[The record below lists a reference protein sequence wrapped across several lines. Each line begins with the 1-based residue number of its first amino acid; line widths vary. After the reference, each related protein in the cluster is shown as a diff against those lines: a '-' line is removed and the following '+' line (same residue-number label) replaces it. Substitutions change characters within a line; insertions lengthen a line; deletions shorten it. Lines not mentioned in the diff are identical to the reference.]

1 MHLLQQQGQGS
12 MPDRVAIRIT
22 HGAFSPMPSSTTPVD
37 FHRICAILV
46 WNLYFFCDKIYL
58 TAISTFGMEMHAVA
72 NVSRTIAA
80 TKSFYQAH
88 DLTHFTSTVDKC
100 PAIFQFAHRIV
111 QARNVC
117 P

>member
-46 WNLYFFCDKIYL
+46 WNHYFLCNKIDL
-58 TAISTFGMEMHAVA
+58 ATISTFGMEMHAIA
-72 NVSRTIAA
+72 NVFGAVAA
-80 TKSFYQAH
+80 TKSFDYAR
-88 DLTHFTSTVDKC
+88 DLSHL
-100 PAIFQFAHRIV
+100 H
-111 QARNVC
+111 
-117 P
+117 